1 MRANMKKNKNALRR
15 VKLPQ
20 HEIGGRNVFA
30 DIGMPDAE
38 LELAKAGVAAAILA
52 RINSLELNQS
62 QAAARM
68 GIDQPRVSRIKGG
81 RLGEFALGTLFQ
93 FALKLGIDFK
103 IEVGHEKS
111 SRKPGRLSIRGDLV
125 AL

>member
-1 MRANMKKNKNALRR
+1 MRANMKKNKNATR
-15 VKLPQ
+15 VKLPE
-20 HEIGGRNVFA
+20 HEIGSGNVFA